1 MLILVSS
8 AMVTVAITH
17 VAAENQATFYSVALC
32 VAEYVRACWVILKFG
47 TIIINMGGLQC

>member
-1 MLILVSS
+1 VLILVSS

-32 VAEYVRACWVILKFG
+32 VAEYVRTGWVILKFG